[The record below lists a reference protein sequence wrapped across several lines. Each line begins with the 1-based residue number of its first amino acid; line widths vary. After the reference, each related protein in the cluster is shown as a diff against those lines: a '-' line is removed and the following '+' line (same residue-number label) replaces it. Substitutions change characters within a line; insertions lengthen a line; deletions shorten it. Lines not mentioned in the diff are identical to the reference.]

1 MSGSGVGQ
9 RVRAGREWKEERAG
23 SSLAVKVCAPEDG
36 AADICA
42 RACETL
48 CEELAEAKKFADE
61 VGDEMSETATDK
73 QNELDQLS
81 INALRFLA
89 VDGVQKA
96 NSGHPGA
103 PLGCAPIAYLLYQ
116 KLMKHDPSDHKW
128 TDRDRFVLS
137 NGHASMLLYGSLHLS
152 GYDLPM
158 SQLEQFRQWGSHTP
172 GHPEYGE
179 TPGVEVTTGPLGQGF
194 AMAVG
199 LAVAEKHLAAVYNR
213 DMYQLV
219 DHHTYVLCGDGDLM
233 EGISHEAASL
243 AGTLGLGKLIVLYDD
258 NLISLDGPTDL
269 SYTEDVTKRFEA
281 YHWQVLSVA
290 DGNDLRAIEDA
301 IEAGRAETTKPTLIR
316 VRTVIGYGSPKAGTK
331 AVHGEALGADAVKAT
346 KKNLGWPE
354 DKFFYVP
361 EEAGKNWLKAK
372 ERGKKAHAEWQAHFE
387 EYKRAYPE
395 PAAEFERVVKHELQ
409 PGWEQKIPKF
419 PTDKPVATRN
429 AGQVVMNAI
438 EKVVPELF
446 GGAADLTSSTKT
458 IFKDSP
464 SFHVDPVGRNVFFG
478 VREFGMMA
486 MVNGMAAHGGLI
498 PFGSTFFVFSDYC
511 RPALRMGC
519 LMSVHSLYVFTHD
532 SVGLGEDGPTHQ
544 PIEQLMSLRAIPQMT
559 DFRPADANETAA
571 CWKLALERKSA
582 CFMALSRQDLPV
594 LDADAAWAGAP
605 KGAYAL
611 NDVAKPD
618 VVLIGTGSE
627 VSTCVQAAE
636 ELKGAGINAR
646 VVSMPS
652 FKIFDEQ
659 SDDYKTALLP
669 EATPKVACE
678 AGATMGW
685 WKYVGHNGAIVGID
699 RFGASAPGPIALDKL
714 GINVANVVAH
724 AKRLVGK

>member
-1 MSGSGVGQ
+1 MS
-9 RVRAGREWKEERAG
+9 
-23 SSLAVKVCAPEDG
+23 
-36 AADICA
+36 
-42 RACETL
+42 
-48 CEELAEAKKFADE
+48 
-61 VGDEMSETATDK
+61 DK

-103 PLGCAPIAYLLYQ
+103 PLACAPIAYLLYH
-116 KLMKHDPSDHKW
+116 KLMKHDPADPKW
-128 TDRDRFVLS
+128 IDRDRFVLS

-194 AMAVG
+194 GMAVG
-199 LAVAEKHLAAVYNR
+199 MAAAEKHLAAVYNR
-213 DMYQLV
+213 DMYSV
-219 DHHTYVLCGDGDLM
+219 IDHHVFVLCGDGDLM
-233 EGISHEAASL
+233 EGISHETASL

-258 NLISLDGPTDL
+258 NLISLDGPTEL

-290 DGNDLRAIEDA
+290 DGNDLVAIEDA
-301 IEAGRAETTKPTLIR
+301 INAGKADTTRPTLIR
-316 VRTVIGYGSPKAGTK
+316 VRTVIGYGSPKAGTNK
-331 AVHGEALGADAVKAT
+331 VHGEALGVEAVKAT

-354 DKFFYVP
+354 DKTFYVP
-361 EEAGKNWLKAK
+361 DEARANWDTIKPK
-372 ERGKKAHAEWQAHFE
+372 GKKTHAEWDAHFE

-395 PAAEFERVVKHELQ
+395 PAAEFERRIKAEMAK
-409 PGWEQKIPKF
+409 GWETKLPVF

-429 AGQVVMNAI
+429 AGQIVMNAI

-446 GGAADLTSSTKT
+446 GGAADLTASTKT

-464 SFHVDPVGRNVFFG
+464 SFHVDPTGRNVFFG

-486 MVNGMAAHGGLI
+486 MVNGMAAHGGVI

-511 RPALRMGC
+511 RPALRLGA
-519 LMSVHSLYVFTHD
+519 LMSTHSLYVFTHD

-544 PIEQLMSLRAIPQMT
+544 PVEHLMALRAIPQLT

-582 CFMALSRQDLPV
+582 SFMALSRQDLPV
-594 LDADAAWAGAP
+594 LDAAKYKVLEGCA
-605 KGAYAL
+605 KGAYVLEAYG
-611 NDVAKPD
+611 KD
-618 VVLIGTGSE
+618 VVIVATGSE
-627 VSTCVQAAE
+627 VTTALTAAE
-636 ELKGAGINAR
+636 ELKAAGVMAT

-652 FKIFDEQ
+652 FRIFGEQ
-659 SDDYKTALLP
+659 SEEYQMSIFP
-669 EATPKVACE
+669 HGVPKISIE

-685 WKYVGHNGAIVGID
+685 WKYIGRDGVAIGLD
-699 RFGASAPGPIALDKL
+699 RFGASAPGPIVLEKL
-714 GINVANVVAH
+714 GISVAH
-724 AKRLVGK
+724 VVEAAKGLVKK